1 MLKIDHVVKK
11 YGSFT
16 LNCDMEIRPGCV
28 TGLIG
33 KNGAGKSTAFKA
45 ALGLIRMDSGTVEIL
60 GKPIEQLSA
69 ADRQKIGVVL
79 SDSGF
84 STFLSVKDIA
94 IILDNMYDKF
104 DRNVFLEEC
113 HKSELPFDKK
123 IKEFSTGM
131 KAKLKVLIATSHD
144 ASLLI
149 LDEPT
154 VGLDVVARD
163 EILDLLRGYME
174 QDENRSILISSHISS
189 DLETLCDDLYMIDHG
204 TILLHEETDVLLS
217 EYALL
222 KPSQEQYDRLDR
234 QYLLRCKEEAYGYAC
249 LTNQKQYYAENYPD
263 IVMEKGGIDD
273 LILMMA
279 LSPKEGQQ
287 L

>member
-1 MLKIDHVVKK
+1 MFDYYGGVKMLKIDHVVKK

-163 EILDLLRGYME
+163 EILDLLE
-174 QDENRSILISSHISS
+174 
-189 DLETLCDDLYMIDHG
+189 
-204 TILLHEETDVLLS
+204 
-217 EYALL
+217 
-222 KPSQEQYDRLDR
+222 
-234 QYLLRCKEEAYGYAC
+234 
-249 LTNQKQYYAENYPD
+249 
-263 IVMEKGGIDD
+263 
-273 LILMMA
+273 
-279 LSPKEGQQ
+279 
-287 L
+287 